1 MDNGG
6 RTTGRKMRCRRLANL
21 NDDIEITLKK
31 RYTKTPTRASAQ
43 AAEPRT
49 ECTEPRAAP
58 SVIVFECGMLA
69 CSISISLCTDEW
81 VIHCWMNHTHESSKW
96 NPEVMSYLF
105 IERNVSRAYVRGAF
119 LELRAGQHPYKSTST
134 RLLRSILLSSFTVYS
149 MNLYSQLLTSI
160 IFHLPSIIYHLPV
173 SK

>member
-1 MDNGG
+1 
-6 RTTGRKMRCRRLANL
+6 
-21 NDDIEITLKK
+21 
-31 RYTKTPTRASAQ
+31 
-43 AAEPRT
+43 
-49 ECTEPRAAP
+49 
-58 SVIVFECGMLA
+58 
-69 CSISISLCTDEW
+69 
-81 VIHCWMNHTHESSKW
+81 
-96 NPEVMSYLF
+96 MSYLF